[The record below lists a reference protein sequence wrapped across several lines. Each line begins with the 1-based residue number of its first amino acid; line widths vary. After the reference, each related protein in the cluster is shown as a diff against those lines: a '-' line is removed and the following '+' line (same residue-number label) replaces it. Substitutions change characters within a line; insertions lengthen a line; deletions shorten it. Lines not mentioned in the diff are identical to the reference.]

1 MGLDMYLMRANKE
14 EADGWDNLVT
24 SERTTNMDESPWY
37 EVCYWR
43 KANQIRQ
50 WFVDNCDYPAGG
62 NCEEVE
68 VTKEDLENLV
78 ETCRKVLENPALANE
93 LLPRSD
99 GFFFG
104 STLYDEWYFE
114 QLEDTVNSCE
124 DVIRSTNWEKEKVV
138 YSDWW

>member
-1 MGLDMYLMRANKE
+1 MGLDMYLMRANRE

-24 SERTTNMDESPWY
+24 SERTASMDESPWY

-68 VTKEDLENLV
+68 VTKEDLESLV
-78 ETCRKVLENPALANE
+78 ETCRKVLENPTLANE

-114 QLEDTVNSCE
+114 QLEDTVNGCE